1 MTTKT
6 ALITG
11 GSAGLGR
18 ALVAALSDQG
28 WHVVTDGR
36 DAARLDTLRDL
47 PGADRITADPR

>member
-1 MTTKT
+1 MTTNT

-36 DAARLDTLRDL
+36 DAARLDYPPRPPRRRPDHRH
-47 PGADRITADPR
+47 PG